1 MYRALYRKWRPQDFD
16 DVWGQDH
23 VTGILKY
30 EVASGKVSHAYLFC
44 GSRGTGKTSSAK
56 ILAKAVN
63 CLHPKDGNP
72 CNECEAC
79 RSIDEGRATDVI
91 EMDAA
96 SNTGV
101 NDVRDIRD
109 EIVFTPAALRYR
121 VYIIDEVHMMSGGAF
136 NALLKTLEEPPA
148 HVIFILATT
157 ELHKLPST
165 IVSRCQRF
173 DFHRIS
179 GAVLAR
185 RLLYISEHEGI
196 DLTEDGARLLARLA
210 LGGMRDAISLLE
222 LCAGR
227 KEKIDEKLVAATC
240 GAGDTESVYAVIEA
254 IRARDYAALYRK
266 IHELVMSSRDVT
278 VFWQDLI
285 DCYRDMM
292 VYRTAK
298 NAVEY
303 LDLTDAETERIRTLS
318 EGFSMET
325 MVYHV
330 RLLEDALGRMQ
341 RTGLSRRATAEL
353 TLTRLCDP
361 VLSGGEES
369 LLLRISELEKKVAA
383 LTAGVVPLTPS
394 APSGTV
400 AGTSP
405 AGNTAEAPTSSAPE
419 KDPTVKRSGTEE
431 ILGPEEKKPD
441 PAAEKKPASADDPS
455 SFRPYGGF
463 REIAEDIVRSQG
475 SLAGLLR
482 GAHGYLSGD
491 GRFLLRL
498 ASPFYVTLLNTE
510 ANRASLAA
518 SLAAA
523 GTPVREILLEAENSS
538 SSHTVIDELTE
549 ALEQK

>member
-1 MYRALYRKWRPQDFD
+1 MYRALYRKWRPQNFD

-30 EVASGKVSHAYLFC
+30 EVASGKISHAYLFC

-63 CLHPKDGNP
+63 CLSPKDGNP

-109 EIVFTPAALRYR
+109 EIIFTPAALRYR

-136 NALLKTLEEPPA
+136 NALLKTLEEPPP

-185 RLLYISEHEGI
+185 RLLYISGHEGI

-240 GAGDTESVYAVIEA
+240 GAGDTESVYAVVEA

-266 IHELVMSSRDVT
+266 IHELVMSSRDIT

-292 VYRTAK
+292 VFRTAG

-303 LDLTDAETERIRTLS
+303 LDLTDAETERIRALS
-318 EGFSMET
+318 EGLSMQT

-361 VLSGGEES
+361 TLSGGEES
-369 LLLRISELEKKVAA
+369 LQLRVFELEKKVAA
-383 LTAGVVPLTPS
+383 LAAGVCPVP
-394 APSGTV
+394 AQ
-400 AGTSP
+400 
-405 AGNTAEAPTSSAPE
+405 EAPKAE
-419 KDPTVKRSGTEE
+419 KASFADAGETPMA
-431 ILGPEEKKPD
+431 EKQEPD
-441 PAAEKKPASADDPS
+441 GIAAEKRGSDASRNTHEPDVAPADASA
-455 SFRPYGGF
+455 FRPYSGF
-463 REIAEDIVRSQG
+463 REVAEELIRSQG
-475 SLAGLLR
+475 RLAGLLR
-482 GAHGYLSGD
+482 GARGYLSGD

-498 ASPFYVTLLNTE
+498 SNPFYVTILNTD
-510 ANRASLAA
+510 ANRALLTG

-523 GTPVREILLEAENSS
+523 GTPVRDIILEAENTASA
-538 SSHTVIDELTE
+538 HTVIEELTE
-549 ALEQK
+549 VLK